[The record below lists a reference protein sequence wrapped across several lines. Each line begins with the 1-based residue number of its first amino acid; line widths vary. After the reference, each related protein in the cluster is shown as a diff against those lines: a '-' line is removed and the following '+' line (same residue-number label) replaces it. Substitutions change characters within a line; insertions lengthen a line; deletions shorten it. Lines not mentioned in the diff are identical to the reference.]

1 MADFSKKNVQLTAAK
16 VYIAAF
22 DPESTVWKNMPNITL
37 ATPNDNVDGVIDYI
51 ESNYTFQRMAWFKNV
66 VISDQFENDVE
77 NTVDDCDIWTWS
89 KTSDI
94 IPQMTWDWLTTL
106 DLEAIKILLWF
117 NVVWEAG
124 TEVSDHVQE
133 LASWNWDYGVVYR
146 LWCQNH
152 DENGAIIAPTT
163 LAVAGATDGTLTV
176 DTDYRIVDNGFG
188 EYGIELISGWNITTK
203 SQKLTITYDY
213 TPLAAEYTGYLI
225 WQTIQPYTIVKIVGC
240 PDEDNV
246 SDTWYIVKA
255 ALSGSL
261 DTNFVATWEV
271 PLSSITLRWGKG
283 WYKLVKKQRLAE

>member
-22 DPESTVWKNMPNITL
+22 DPESTVGQNMPDITVST
-37 ATPNDNVDGVIDYI
+37 ANDNVDGVIDYI
-51 ESNYTFQRMAWFKNV
+51 EANYVFQRMAWFKNV

-77 NTVDDCDIWTWS
+77 NEVDDCDIWTWS
-89 KTSDI
+89 KSSDI

-124 TEVSDHVQE
+124 TEVTGHTQE
-133 LASWNWDYGVVYR
+133 LASWGWSYGKVYR
-146 LWCQNH
+146 LGCQNH
-152 DENGAIIAPTT
+152 NASGVIVAPTT
-163 LAVAGATDGTLTV
+163 LSVSWATDWALTV
-176 DTDYRIVDNGFG
+176 DTDYKIVDNGFG
-188 EYGIELISGWNITTK
+188 EYGIELISGWNITTT
-203 SQKLTITYDY
+203 SQKLTITYNY

-225 WQTIQPYTIVKIVGC
+225 GQTIQPYTIVKIVGC
-240 PDEDNV
+240 PDEDNL

-271 PLSSITLRWGKG
+271 PLSSITLRGWKWG
-283 WYKLVKKQRLAE
+283 YKLVKRTRISE

>member
-22 DPESTVWKNMPNITL
+22 DPETTVGQNMPNITI
-37 ATPNDNVDGVIDYI
+37 ATPNDNVDWVIDYI
-51 ESNYTFQRMAWFKNV
+51 EANYNFQRMAWFKNV

-77 NTVDDCDIWTWS
+77 NQVDDCDIWTWS
-89 KTSDI
+89 KSSDI

-124 TEVSDHVQE
+124 TPVTWHTQE
-133 LASWNWDYGVVYR
+133 LASWGWNYGVVYR
-146 LWCQNH
+146 LGCQHHN
-152 DENGAIIAPTT
+152 ENGVIVAPET
-163 LAVAGATDGTLTV
+163 LSVAWATDGALSAW
-176 DTDYRIVDNGFG
+176 TDYLIVDNWFG
-188 EYGIELISGWNITTK
+188 EYGIQLISWGSITTL
-203 SQKLTITYDY
+203 SQKLTITYNY
-213 TPLAAEYTGYLI
+213 TPLAAEYTWYLI
-225 WQTIQPYTIVKIVGC
+225 WQTIQPYTIVKIVWC
-240 PDEDNV
+240 PDENNM

-261 DTNFVATWEV
+261 DTNFVATGEV

-283 WYKLVKKQRLAE
+283 WYKLVKKTRI

>member
-22 DPESTVWKNMPNITL
+22 DPESTVGQNMPNITI

-51 ESNYTFQRMAWFKNV
+51 EANYTFQRMAWFKNV

-77 NTVDDCDIWTWS
+77 NQVDDCDIWTWS
-89 KTSDI
+89 KSSDI

-124 TEVSDHVQE
+124 TPVTWHTQE
-133 LASWNWDYGVVYR
+133 IASGWSYGTVYR
-146 LWCQNH
+146 LGCQHHNS
-152 DENGAIIAPTT
+152 EGVIVAPET
-163 LAVAGATDGTLTV
+163 LSVSWATDWALTAG
-176 DTDYRIVDNGFG
+176 TDYNVVDNGFG
-188 EYGIELISGWNITTK
+188 EYGIALISGWNITTT
-203 SQKLTITYDY
+203 SQKLTITYNY

-240 PDEDNV
+240 PDEENM

-271 PLSSITLRWGKG
+271 PLSSITLRGWKWG
-283 WYKLVKKQRLAE
+283 YKLVKKTRLAE